1 MMQWAYLKRMP
12 RCIVLGAFVLAAC
25 GDASNVVPAETGS
38 FADVSNDERRIESG
52 AVDVSNA
59 EHPGEDGA
67 ADASIAI
74 EDEDAT
80 VLPDAAKDVA
90 FDGSTDAGSDAP
102 SAPVE
107 AIHYY
112 GRWNRL

>member
-1 MMQWAYLKRMP
+1 MMKWAYLKRTP

-25 GDASNVVPAETGS
+25 GDSSNVGPAETGS

-74 EDEDAT
+74 DDGDAT
-80 VLPDAAKDVA
+80 VLPDAAKDIALDVSTDVA
-90 FDGSTDAGSDAP
+90 FDAQS
-102 SAPVE
+102 
-107 AIHYY
+107 
-112 GRWNRL
+112 